1 MKEERGNDPIHRF
14 LFEGERE
21 RVRADRG
28 EVVARLPPPGDQ
40 VAPLKVARGD
50 PGFTKIW
57 SWFPNDSYLLDAIAY
72 IQGHRDE
79 LSRDL

>member
-1 MKEERGNDPIHRF
+1 VE
-14 LFEGERE
+14 
-21 RVRADRG
+21 
-28 EVVARLPPPGDQ
+28 
-40 VAPLKVARGD
+40 RGD

-72 IQGHRDE
+72 IEAHRDE